1 LDVDILVARVKLL
14 VLLVKAIGLR
24 SGFLGLRGLR
34 LDGRHVVFIVRAWPR
49 HLEIMVIL
57 AWPRLLP
64 CIIIRNSFDLR
75 MLVDMSVRLW
85 CQIFLLSIIAVT
97 ETRLARTT
105 AVRRPIATEVP
116 LGAAI
121 AKARTSAVEAT
132 ETLARKNVTKREA
145 TNPVPTPQTPL
156 GEISPSGLLAGG
168 EEYGGG
174 AGALSSSAGVSRAV
188 FLTGGEAYC
197 DGTGTASSNL
207 GASGTGSSA
216 RGEDSGAGVGGAYSY
231 LIVTVFN
238 VELGIG

>member
-1 LDVDILVARVKLL
+1 VARVKLL
-14 VLLVKAIGLR
+14 VLLVRAIGLR

-64 CIIIRNSFDLR
+64 RIIVRNSFDLR

-85 CQIFLLSIIAVT
+85 CQILLFSIVAVT
-97 ETRLARTT
+97 ETRLARTR
-105 AVRRPIATEVP
+105 AVRRAITTEVP

-121 AKARTSAVEAT
+121 AKARASAVEAT
-132 ETLARKNVTKREA
+132 QTLARKIVTKREA
-145 TNPVPTPQTPL
+145 TNPDPTPQTPL

-174 AGALSSSAGVSRAV
+174 AGALSLSTGASRAGS
-188 FLTGGEAYC
+188 LTGGEAYC
-197 DGTGTASSNL
+197 DGTGIASSNL
-207 GASGTGSSA
+207 GVSRTGSSA
-216 RGEDSGAGVGGAYSY
+216 GGEYSGAGVGGAYSY
-231 LIVTVFN
+231 LRVTVFN